1 MTSPWNK
8 PEWQNGL
15 EEDET
20 DPHIE
25 ALTDV
30 AVVVLIVL
38 LACVC
43 AGIVY
48 QVCHPFVNEVISNWE
63 FKP

>member
-1 MTSPWNK
+1 MKPWNK
-8 PEWQNGL
+8 PEWQNEL

-30 AVVVLIVL
+30 AVVVLVL
-38 LACVC
+38 VVSLIC
-43 AGIVY
+43 ASVVY
-48 QVCHPFVNEVISNWE
+48 KLFTSYSGEVIAAWS
-63 FKP
+63 FVP

>member
-1 MTSPWNK
+1 M
-8 PEWQNGL
+8 
-15 EEDET
+15 T
-20 DPHIE
+20 DPKPPWLDDIE
-25 ALTDV
+25 ADEADPHLEAIVDF
-30 AVVVLIVL
+30 AVVLLIVL

>member
-1 MTSPWNK
+1 M
-8 PEWQNGL
+8 
-15 EEDET
+15 T
-20 DPHIE
+20 DPKPPWLDDTE
-25 ALTDV
+25 ADEADPYMDV
-30 AVVVLIVL
+30 LVDFAVLMLIVL